1 MDCFSP
7 DCQNPVFYQFTW
19 GWGEKAA
26 CCREH
31 QVHAQQV
38 HDSQERGRIAF
49 SPIDPDA
56 EIVPLG
62 RDERTQL
69 IAARMS
75 AEQEADEVKGR
86 AAQLYNLNTDL
97 QQEVRRLRA
106 RDQESQLQLADRD
119 AKIEQLTEEKDDVLV
134 KLHDAQQELERVQ
147 LLIPRDAPVTPR
159 DRPNVVG

>member
-7 DCQNPVFYQFTW
+7 DCKNPVFYAFTW
-19 GWGEKAA
+19 GWGEKAH

-31 QVHAQQV
+31 QVHAQQI
-38 HDSQERGRIAF
+38 HDSQERGKITFA
-49 SPIDPDA
+49 PIDPNA
-56 EIVPLG
+56 AILPLE

-75 AEQEADEVKGR
+75 AEQDGDLVRTR
-86 AAQLYNLNTDL
+86 AAALHNANTEL

-106 RDQESQLQLADRD
+106 RDQESQAQIQDRD
-119 AKIEQLTEEKDDVLV
+119 AKIERLLTERDDALV
-134 KLHDAQQELERVQ
+134 KLNDAQEELERVT
-147 LLIPRDAPVTPR
+147 LLIPRDAPNTPR